1 MNITL
6 VKLTPGYRRQLN
18 DMMEQWLSAEQDF
31 SPYAIRRNDY
41 RDFDYYLEHLE
52 TEQEEDGR
60 VPDSTYFCLDLD
72 RNICVGAV
80 NIRHYLN
87 ENLLFS
93 GGHIGDGIRPS
104 ERRKGYATAMIRLA
118 LEECRKMGIR
128 RVLMTC
134 DKDNIGSAKSIV
146 KNGGILENEIVNEDG
161 VTEQRYWIDLDR
173 IPPRRSI
180 QINRNLAG

>member
-1 MNITL
+1 
-6 VKLTPGYRRQLN
+6 
-18 DMMEQWLSAEQDF
+18 
-31 SPYAIRRNDY
+31 
-41 RDFDYYLEHLE
+41 
-52 TEQEEDGR
+52 
-60 VPDSTYFCLDLD
+60 
-72 RNICVGAV
+72 
-80 NIRHYLN
+80 
-87 ENLLFS
+87 
-93 GGHIGDGIRPS
+93 
-104 ERRKGYATAMIRLA
+104 
-118 LEECRKMGIR
+118 MGIR